1 MKIKNYILISIP
13 VIIVI
18 IAVIVLIKKLST
30 DEPTVITGFVE
41 TKVVSVASEIP
52 GRIDSIFVEEGD
64 FVKKGQIIA
73 KLSTSVMEAKIA
85 QAKAVVQQGE
95 WLYNKA
101 LTGAR
106 EGEKKAYENQYK
118 MAKSQFEFAEKSYER
133 LKVLY
138 QDSIISKQEMDEMQF
153 KYDAAKEQMKAAK
166 EIYKMAVEG
175 ARREDI
181 KMAQGKYLQAQ
192 GVFMEAEHFYEQTV
206 IRAPI
211 TGEINAKLSEE
222 GEVMAAGFPI
232 MSIQDLSKIH
242 AVINVRED
250 LLPNFKK
257 GMKVKAKIA
266 ALGNNEYEF
275 KVVYLAP
282 LADFANWLPTK
293 DKGEFDLKTFE
304 VKLYPVQNIPD
315 LKPGMTI
322 QIYLDLP

>member
-1 MKIKNYILISIP
+1 MKLKNYVLISVPVVILIIASIIL
-13 VIIVI
+13 V
-18 IAVIVLIKKLST
+18 KKIT
-30 DEPTVITGFVE
+30 KEPTMVITGFVE
-41 TKVVSVASEIP
+41 TKVVNVASEIP

-64 FVKKGQIIA
+64 FVDKGQVLA

-101 LTGAR
+101 VTGAR

-138 QDSIISKQEMDEMQF
+138 HDSIISKQEMDEMQF

-166 EIYKMAVEG
+166 EIYQMAIDG
-175 ARREDI
+175 ARHEDI

-192 GVFMEAEHFYEQTV
+192 GVFQEAEHFYEQTI

-211 TGEINAKLSEE
+211 SGEINAKLSEE

-257 GMKVKAKIA
+257 GKIVTAKIA
-266 ALGNNEYEF
+266 ALGNEEF
-275 KVVYLAP
+275 KFKVTFLAP

-304 VKLYPVQNIPD
+304 VKLEPVDKIKD
-315 LKPGMTI
+315 LRPGMTI
-322 QIYLDLP
+322 QIYLS